1 MGYSKNPRPSCHRCD
16 QRVPSPLRP
25 SVCQSGTFRSEERY
39 RISLMQPVG
48 VPLPLRLPRLRW
60 FPYHMQQ
67 LRRHFR
73 HSRDGDDDDNG
84 DAGEGG
90 KAKARVGEKEKR
102 EAAAAERPLENT
114 MGLLPSHP
122 PARSLRAR
130 GRGRGARHGMAAHSS
145 TGWPHSLSPLI
156 VSAVQPQ

>member
-1 MGYSKNPRPSCHRCD
+1 
-16 QRVPSPLRP
+16 
-25 SVCQSGTFRSEERY
+25 
-39 RISLMQPVG
+39 
-48 VPLPLRLPRLRW
+48 
-60 FPYHMQQ
+60 MQQ

-102 EAAAAERPLENT
+102 EAAAAAERPLENT

-122 PARSLRAR
+122 PARSEPEVEEEER
-130 GRGRGARHGMAAHSS
+130 GTEWRRTAAQ
-145 TGWPHSLSPLI
+145 GGFNPCLP
-156 VSAVQPQ
+156 

>member
-1 MGYSKNPRPSCHRCD
+1 
-16 QRVPSPLRP
+16 
-25 SVCQSGTFRSEERY
+25 
-39 RISLMQPVG
+39 
-48 VPLPLRLPRLRW
+48 
-60 FPYHMQQ
+60 MQQ

-102 EAAAAERPLENT
+102 EAAAAAERPLENT

-122 PARSLRAR
+122 PARSEPEVEAEER
-130 GRGRGARHGMAAHSS
+130 GTEWRRTAAQ
-145 TGWPHSLSPLI
+145 GGLNPCLP
-156 VSAVQPQ
+156 

>member
-1 MGYSKNPRPSCHRCD
+1 
-16 QRVPSPLRP
+16 
-25 SVCQSGTFRSEERY
+25 
-39 RISLMQPVG
+39 
-48 VPLPLRLPRLRW
+48 
-60 FPYHMQQ
+60 MQQ

-122 PARSLRAR
+122 PARSEPEPEVEAGER
-130 GRGRGARHGMAAHSS
+130 GTEWRRTAAQGGL
-145 TGWPHSLSPLI
+145 TSLP
-156 VSAVQPQ
+156 